1 MHGMEGYTYDNGDI
15 PSHPLMRSF
24 RSDLESLGDPCTKHS
39 GHGGSTSDAVESL
52 GGADEELVPG
62 GRNWRILNFGAA

>member
-15 PSHPLMRSF
+15 PSCGH
-24 RSDLESLGDPCTKHS
+24 SDPIENRFGEPCTKHS

-62 GRNWRILNFGAA
+62 GRKWRILNFGAA